1 MAESTPVKYEDL
13 ADKLKKK
20 HDKIKAV
27 LETELIDSFHGTRS
41 HGISTNVVELGYRP
55 GEGSDE
61 GGCSHNKDEEG
72 DGPRDRPRHC
82 HKILVMIKIEADPSD
97 RTVLHAP
104 PALPVFGV
112 DLTGDGKLGYGFT
125 SADELEEVD
134 IGPGDKP
141 RPTFIS
147 RKLDPQLRSQMIA
160 LLKEYPDCFA
170 WDYTEMPGLDRS
182 IIEHRLPL
190 KKGFRPFQQRAR
202 QMKAEILEE
211 VKKEIEKML
220 AADSS
225 DHAGM
230 RNGYP
235 VSFR

>member
-13 ADKLKKK
+13 PDELKKR
-20 HDKIKAV
+20 HDEIKAT
-27 LETELIDSFHGTRS
+27 LEAELIGSFHRTRS
-41 HGISTNVVELGYRP
+41 HDISINMVELGYRP
-55 GEGSDE
+55 GIGSKEGS
-61 GGCSHNKDEEG
+61 CSHSKSEEG
-72 DGPRDRPRHC
+72 ADPRNRLRHC
-82 HKILVMIKIEADPSD
+82 HQVLVMIKMEADSSD
-97 RTVLHAP
+97 RAVLSAP

-147 RKLDPQLRSQMIA
+147 KKLDPQLRSQMIT

-182 IIEHRLPL
+182 IIEHRLPF

-220 AADSS
+220 AA
-225 DHAGM
+225 GFI
-230 RNGYP
+230 R
-235 VSFR
+235 